1 MFRFPGFPALL
12 FLLRQALIHG
22 QFFLQTVG
30 SLQCLL
36 ACRLQLFQ
44 FPFPPQKIA
53 GVLEGTA
60 VMEPPALKSSPSSV
74 TIRRE
79 YLNFLARAMA

>member
-1 MFRFPGFPALL
+1 MFRFQAFQLFL

-44 FPFPPQKIA
+44 FPFPPQKIT

-60 VMEPPALKSSPSSV
+60 RHG
-74 TIRRE
+74 T
-79 YLNFLARAMA
+79 ARA